1 MRTIVDFEIPAG
13 KEIKRT
19 IIDFLLENNIE
30 NGYIVGAIGS
40 VVDVRIAAPVAHELP
55 PQTVEVPYGV
65 SAEVVGFTGEVM
77 PWDKVDSHLASVYPD
92 KDDPV
97 FVHIHIAA
105 AMAGGQVFGGG
116 LRSGK
121 AFRALRVF
129 VLPL

>member
-1 MRTIVDFEIPAG
+1 M
-13 KEIKRT
+13 
-19 IIDFLLENNIE
+19 
-30 NGYIVGAIGS
+30 
-40 VVDVRIAAPVAHELP
+40 RIAAPVAHELP

-65 SAEVVGFTGEVM
+65 SAEVVGFTGEVI

-129 VLPL
+129 MLPL